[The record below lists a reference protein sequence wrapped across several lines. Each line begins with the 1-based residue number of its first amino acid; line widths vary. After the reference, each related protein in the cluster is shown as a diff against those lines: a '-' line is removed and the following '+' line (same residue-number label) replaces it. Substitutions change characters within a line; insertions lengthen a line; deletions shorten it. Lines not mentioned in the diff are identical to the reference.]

1 MCTSR
6 LNCSIRHSARIF
18 SALPI
23 IPCLLKRAF
32 VSAWR
37 GGANFYTKNIKP
49 ISHNSNK
56 TFNEMNFDSS
66 TLLEKKAVNWR
77 FFDVT
82 SSYFSFSRVFQWFKW
97 FRVLVTSSFRQISGP
112 RGFCLWRQPFA
123 YKLGLIRLPPPLI
136 KVSNSSFEWTEKN
149 SLRKLLLR
157 ILISRRK

>member
-1 MCTSR
+1 MKNIHVAPKLKGLTEMSKGKKQLLTIYLIGNGQFPSRKAFVFLPKLYATRYPVCTSR

-66 TLLEKKAVNWR
+66 TLLEKN
-77 FFDVT
+77 
-82 SSYFSFSRVFQWFKW
+82 
-97 FRVLVTSSFRQISGP
+97 G
-112 RGFCLWRQPFA
+112 G
-123 YKLGLIRLPPPLI
+123 KLT
-136 KVSNSSFEWTEKN
+136 F
-149 SLRKLLLR
+149 LRCNFKLLFVFE
-157 ILISRRK
+157 SFPMV